1 MPRNP
6 SHRAHSRQAARRA
19 NLPPRAD
26 LEFRHADTHLFGMGW
41 VRSILRNGRSQ
52 PAKPVAN
59 EAGIRPIAPD
69 ILDRNPLSYA
79 DPPDLVNRAKLQ
91 DAIARSWRHFGV
103 RIR

>member
-1 MPRNP
+1 
-6 SHRAHSRQAARRA
+6 
-19 NLPPRAD
+19 
-26 LEFRHADTHLFGMGW
+26 
-41 VRSILRNGRSQ
+41 
-52 PAKPVAN
+52 VAN
-59 EAGIRPIAPD
+59 EAGIEPIAPD